1 MVLLFYAHPLEA
13 AAALVKTVLKTSAP
27 FLSTLLCCWKK
38 FESVGECSKQISL
51 IFDFCSNFNR
61 VWWYTKEVLPYGV
74 EDFQKLT
81 CPLWLVEDLGCPA
94 VVLDGLAA
102 SGPMG

>member
-1 MVLLFYAHPLEA
+1 MLASSYFVVKLGSRWCCCSMLILLKLRLP
-13 AAALVKTVLKTSAP
+13 
-27 FLSTLLCCWKK
+27 C
-38 FESVGECSKQISL
+38 
-51 IFDFCSNFNR
+51 NFNR

>member
-13 AAALVKTVLKTSAP
+13 AAAL
-27 FLSTLLCCWKK
+27 
-38 FESVGECSKQISL
+38 QISL

-102 SGPMG
+102 LGPMG